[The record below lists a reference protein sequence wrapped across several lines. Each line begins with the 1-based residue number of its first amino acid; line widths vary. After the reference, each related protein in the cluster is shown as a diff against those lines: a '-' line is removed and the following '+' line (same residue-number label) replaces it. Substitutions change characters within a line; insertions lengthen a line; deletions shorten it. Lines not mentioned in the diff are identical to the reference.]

1 MMLDRRTL
9 RQNGTEK
16 STKKVK
22 KQFFSCF
29 LRKSVSSCIGGNGIV
44 RYLHT
49 FHQSLAT
56 LAANGAYLI
65 KMIQNARKRTLF
77 SARVGAFWA
86 KMPKD
91 LRKGGNIFILSA
103 PTG

>member
-1 MMLDRRTL
+1 MMLDRHTL

-29 LRKSVSSCIGGNGIV
+29 LRKSVSSCIGGNDIV